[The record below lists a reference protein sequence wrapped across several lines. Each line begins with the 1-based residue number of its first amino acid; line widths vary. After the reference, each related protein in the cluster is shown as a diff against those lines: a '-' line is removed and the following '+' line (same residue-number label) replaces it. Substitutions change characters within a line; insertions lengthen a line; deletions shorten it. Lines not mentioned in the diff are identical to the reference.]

1 MSCVKLQ
8 LNTWV
13 KLVLVRGIPG
23 SGKSTVANMISDTG
37 YWFHYEADQYFVDKN
52 GNYDWDA
59 SKIGDAHKWCQS
71 MTENALKMEY
81 NVVVSNTFTTIKE
94 LRPYFVIAKELS
106 ITPIVITANGAF
118 NNVHNVPL
126 DTLAKMRDRFQHD
139 LSPLFAE
146 FEMQH

>member
-1 MSCVKLQ
+1 MS
-8 LNTWV
+8 WV

-23 SGKSTVANMISDTG
+23 SGKSTVAKAISAGAD
-37 YWFHYEADQYFVDKN
+37 WLHYEADQYFVDKN
-52 GNYDWDA
+52 GHYDRDA

-71 MTENALKMEY
+71 MTENALKLEY

-94 LRPYFVIAKELS
+94 LRPYFVIARDLS

-146 FEMQH
+146 FGMQH

>member
-1 MSCVKLQ
+1 MS
-8 LNTWV
+8 WV

-23 SGKSTVANMISDTG
+23 SGKSTVANAISTG
-37 YWFHYEADQYFVDKN
+37 NDWLHYEADMYFVDKN
-52 GNYDWDA
+52 GNYDWDK

-71 MTENALKMEY
+71 MTENALNMEY

-94 LRPYFVIAKELS
+94 LRPYFAIARDLS

-146 FEMQH
+146 FGMQH